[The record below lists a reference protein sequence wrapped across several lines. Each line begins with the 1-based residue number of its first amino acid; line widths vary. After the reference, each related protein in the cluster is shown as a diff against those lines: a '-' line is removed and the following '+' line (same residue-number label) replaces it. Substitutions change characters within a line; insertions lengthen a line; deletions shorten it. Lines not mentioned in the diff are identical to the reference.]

1 MAGPLTTVWE
11 VYQRGEL
18 IQKKKEQKRK
28 KQNERR
34 GVFGNTTEKNSS
46 KTKFLSPL
54 SQPTKTHPGVLPSKV
69 QSPVWVVAISAFG
82 LVLGLATYGY
92 HVIRSMGVALA
103 KLSPTRGF
111 CAELAT
117 SLTIMITTQMGLP
130 TSSSQCIIGAIMG
143 VGMCEGARK
152 GVNWKLFAQQF
163 ASWVVTMLICAGTTA
178 AVFAA
183 GIYTPSRID
192 GKQLAQMKDGVTAMA
207 GGAVKGMNSTLVAYQ
222 PAAVAGAIPSL
233 SAERWSEFNS
243 SLSKI
248 SSGIKNLANHKKPQS
263 VAQNP
268 KDVLGLLKSAL
279 YLQGNNSINTIG
291 QTTVLPK
298 ANLCNGPSLASIQA
312 NELAACPT
320 PVW

>member
-11 VYQRGEL
+11 VYQKG
-18 IQKKKEQKRK
+18 
-28 KQNERR
+28 
-34 GVFGNTTEKNSS
+34 T
-46 KTKFLSPL
+46 
-54 SQPTKTHPGVLPSKV
+54 LPSKV

-82 LVLGLATYGY
+82 LVLGLGTYGY

-143 VGMCEGARK
+143 VGICEGARK
-152 GVNWKLFAQQF
+152 GVNWKLFGQQF
-163 ASWVVTMLICAGTTA
+163 ASWVVTMVVCAVATA

-192 GKQLAQMKDGVTAMA
+192 GRQLSQMKAGVASMA
-207 GGAVKGMNSTLVAYQ
+207 GSAVKGMNSTLVSYQ
-222 PAAVAGAIPSL
+222 PAAVAGALPSL
-233 SAERWSEFNS
+233 SAAQWGDFNS

-248 SSGIKNLANHKKPQS
+248 GSGIKNLANPKKPQS
-263 VAQNP
+263 VAQDP
-268 KDVLGLLKSAL
+268 KAVLGLLKSAMG
-279 YLQGNNSINTIG
+279 LQVREMGR
-291 QTTVLPK
+291 
-298 ANLCNGPSLASIQA
+298 
-312 NELAACPT
+312 E
-320 PVW
+320 